1 MTFLQPEIL
10 LGLPL
15 LLVPVVIHLLNRR
28 RYKVEDWGAMQ
39 FLIQATRASTSKAR
53 LKQILVLFMR
63 TLAVGMLLFFLAR
76 PLAGGWVGKMGG
88 GVPEIVFVVLDR
100 SASME
105 STQIA
110 GGPSLKQQAYEALRS
125 AWDIYGEDSKL
136 VLVDSVDA
144 SIIPVKD
151 MKSLMDGW
159 LEQESDTSTSFPLLF
174 LQIHDWIQSNNVGVC
189 EIWIASDLQ
198 TSNWQLGDDVWD
210 GIQDKFLALSR
221 NISIKVLAM
230 GGGQPVAQNIGLTHR
245 GTIQPGFGKREMVQ
259 LRAQLISNREE
270 TESVPVSIE
279 MPGATAQTEVTVEGA
294 QTSWQQN
301 LSISGELIEPWI
313 HLSIPQDSNERD
325 NHLYLVIPPDITPR
339 VEVYSSNALISSII
353 RAALLVG
360 IPGESEIVI
369 RDTIEDEPEPMTS
382 LIVWQKPVPDNQ
394 EAEWLVNFVEN
405 GGTVIFLP
413 HDNEENDASELFET
427 RWGQVENA
435 PDGMPYQIS
444 NWDQQ
449 SGPAARTSEGFT
461 LPLDRTT
468 FLKRRQLISS
478 GSPLVLF
485 SDNASFLSMSLFGR
499 GKTYWLSSLP
509 ESDWST
515 LGQGYAFV
523 PMLQRILIESSTRF
537 AAPVQLEVGRLPQ
550 SLRGIQWI
558 PVVPAVPGHSPDIQS
573 GIFTHEGKYIAVNLP
588 VEELELNHYSSS
600 DLTSALDRLE
610 VITMDGPTPLAA
622 RKGTADLQSELWKF
636 FLIGMVLFLGVESF
650 LTLPLSVNQRSN
662 QGGTA

>member
-1 MTFLQPEIL
+1 
-10 LGLPL
+10 
-15 LLVPVVIHLLNRR
+15 
-28 RYKVEDWGAMQ
+28 
-39 FLIQATRASTSKAR
+39 
-53 LKQILVLFMR
+53 
-63 TLAVGMLLFFLAR
+63 
-76 PLAGGWVGKMGG
+76 
-88 GVPEIVFVVLDR
+88 
-100 SASME
+100 
-105 STQIA
+105 
-110 GGPSLKQQAYEALRS
+110 
-125 AWDIYGEDSKL
+125 
-136 VLVDSVDA
+136 
-144 SIIPVKD
+144 
-151 MKSLMDGW
+151 
-159 LEQESDTSTSFPLLF
+159 
-174 LQIHDWIQSNNVGVC
+174 
-189 EIWIASDLQ
+189 
-198 TSNWQLGDDVWD
+198 
-210 GIQDKFLALSR
+210 
-221 NISIKVLAM
+221 
-230 GGGQPVAQNIGLTHR
+230 
-245 GTIQPGFGKREMVQ
+245 
-259 LRAQLISNREE
+259 
-270 TESVPVSIE
+270 
-279 MPGATAQTEVTVEGA
+279 
-294 QTSWQQN
+294 
-301 LSISGELIEPWI
+301 
-313 HLSIPQDSNERD
+313 
-325 NHLYLVIPPDITPR
+325 
-339 VEVYSSNALISSII
+339 
-353 RAALLVG
+353 
-360 IPGESEIVI
+360 
-369 RDTIEDEPEPMTS
+369 MTS

-394 EAEWLVNFVEN
+394 EAEWLVKFVEN
-405 GGTVIFLP
+405 GGTVMFLP
-413 HDNEENDASELFET
+413 HGDEENGAAELFET

-485 SDNASFLSMSLFGR
+485 SDNASFLSMSMFGR

-573 GIFTHEGKYIAVNLP
+573 GIFTHDGKYIAVNLP

-650 LTLPLSVNQRSN
+650 LTLPIAVNQRSN
-662 QGGTA
+662 QRGTA